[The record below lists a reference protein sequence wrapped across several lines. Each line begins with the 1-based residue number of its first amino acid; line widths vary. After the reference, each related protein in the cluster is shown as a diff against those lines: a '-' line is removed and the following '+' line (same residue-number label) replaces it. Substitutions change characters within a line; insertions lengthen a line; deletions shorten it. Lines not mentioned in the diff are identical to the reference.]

1 MSVNSFEHYPMTWK
15 PDKNLLKTPL
25 YLCLAELLEQDI
37 VNRTSAYR
45 HTASTTTRAG

>member
-37 VNRTSAYR
+37 VTGRLPIG
-45 HTASTTTRAG
+45 TRLPQQLVS